1 MKLIAPMKL
10 IKPIKLID
18 PRTAHV
24 LKNPVAFAL
33 GVMKGFQANQGLLL
47 AGAVAYYALLSIV
60 PLLILIVIA
69 LSQVIE
75 QNVLLATLNRALE
88 YVVPGEGRAVVVELK
103 AFLDHRAM
111 IGWVLLITMLFFS
124 SLGFKVLESAISV
137 IFLHRVEKRKRHIL
151 VSLLLLPFGYIFF
164 IGAVLFVGTFVI
176 VDLMAMGGEHLVI
189 LGHSWSLGGF
199 SRWMIYV
206 AGVLGEILLISG
218 IYYFMPVGRL
228 TAHHALIGG
237 VAAGLLWELIRH
249 ALGWYFGT
257 LSQVSVVYGSLTT
270 AIIVLLS
277 MEVAATLLLL
287 GAQVIA
293 EYERIEIGA
302 APKKPVPMH
311 TKAT

>member
-1 MKLIAPMKL
+1 M
-10 IKPIKLID
+10 KLID
-18 PRTAHV
+18 PRTTYV
-24 LKNPVAFAL
+24 LKNPVSFAL
-33 GVMKGFQANQGLLL
+33 GVLKAFQVNQGLLL

-69 LSQVIE
+69 LSQVID
-75 QNVLLATLNRALE
+75 QDMLLATLNTALA
-88 YVVPGEGRAVVVELK
+88 YVVPGEGRAVVLELK
-103 AFLDHRAM
+103 AFLDHREV

-151 VSLLLLPFGYIFF
+151 VSLLLLPSGYIFF
-164 IGAVLFVGTFVI
+164 IGAVLFLGTFLI
-176 VDLMAMGGEHLVI
+176 VDLLAIGGEHIVI
-189 LGHSWSLGGF
+189 LGHSWSLGGM
-199 SRWMIYV
+199 SRWLIYV
-206 AGVLGEILLISG
+206 AGVFGEILLISS

-237 VAAGLLWELIRH
+237 TTAALLWELIRH
-249 ALGWYFGT
+249 ALGWYLGT

-293 EYERIEIGA
+293 EYERIEIDPSA
-302 APKKPVPMH
+302 MKPVVKH
-311 TKAT
+311 AEGG

>member
-1 MKLIAPMKL
+1 MKLITPM
-10 IKPIKLID
+10 KLID
-18 PRTAHV
+18 PRTTYV
-24 LKNPVAFAL
+24 LKNPAVFAL
-33 GVMKGFQANQGLLL
+33 RVLKSFQANQGLLL

-69 LSQVIE
+69 LSQVID
-75 QNVLLATLNRALE
+75 QGVLLATLNRALE
-88 YVVPGEGRAVVVELK
+88 YVVPGEGTAVVVELK
-103 AFLDHRAM
+103 SFLVHREV
-111 IGWVLLITMLFFS
+111 IGWVLFVTMLFFS

-137 IFLHRVEKRKRHIL
+137 IFLHRVEQRKRHIL
-151 VSLLLLPFGYIFF
+151 VSLLLPFGYIFF

-176 VDLMAMGGEHLVI
+176 VDLMAIGGEHLVI

-199 SRWMIYV
+199 SRWLIYV
-206 AGVLGEILLISG
+206 AGVLGEILLISA

-228 TAHHALIGG
+228 TVHHALVGG
-237 VAAGLLWELIRH
+237 ATAGLLWEIIRQ
-249 ALGWYFGT
+249 ALGWYLGT

-277 MEVAATLLLL
+277 LEVAATLLLL

-302 APKKPVPMH
+302 VDE
-311 TKAT
+311 

>member
-1 MKLIAPMKL
+1 M
-10 IKPIKLID
+10 KLID
-18 PRTAHV
+18 PRTTHV
-24 LKNPVAFAL
+24 LRNPVAFAL
-33 GVMKGFQANQGLLL
+33 KVLKGFQANQGLLL

-60 PLLILIVIA
+60 PLLILMVIA
-69 LSQVIE
+69 LSQVID
-75 QNVLLATLNRALE
+75 QDALLATLDTALA
-88 YVVPGEGRAVVVELK
+88 YVVPGEGKAVVAELQ
-103 AFLDHRAM
+103 AFLDHREV
-111 IGWVLLITMLFFS
+111 IGWVLLVTMLFFS

-164 IGAVLFVGTFVI
+164 IGAVLFLGTFLI
-176 VDLMAMGGEHLVI
+176 VDLMAMGGEHIVI

-199 SRWMIYV
+199 SHWLIYV
-206 AGVLGEILLISG
+206 AGVFGEILLISA

-237 VAAGLLWELIRH
+237 VTAGLLWEIIRH
-249 ALGWYFGT
+249 VLGWYLGT
-257 LSQVSVVYGSLTT
+257 LSQVSVLYGSLTT

-302 APKKPVPMH
+302 DTGKLH
-311 TKAT
+311 TKIG

>member
-1 MKLIAPMKL
+1 MKLIASM
-10 IKPIKLID
+10 KLID
-18 PRTAHV
+18 PRTTHV
-24 LKNPVAFAL
+24 LMNPVAFAL
-33 GVMKGFQANQGLLL
+33 QVLKGFQANQGLLL

-69 LSQVIE
+69 LSQVIDKD
-75 QNVLLATLNRALE
+75 VLLATLNTALE
-88 YVVPGEGRAVVVELK
+88 YVVPGEGNAVVVELQ
-103 AFLDHRAM
+103 AFLNHREV
-111 IGWVLLITMLFFS
+111 IGWVLLVTMLFFS

-137 IFLHRVEKRKRHIL
+137 IFHHRVERRRRHIL
-151 VSLLLLPFGYIFF
+151 VSVLLMPFGYILF
-164 IGAVLFVGTFVI
+164 IGTVLFVGTFVI
-176 VDLMAMGGEHLVI
+176 VDLMAIGGEHLVI

-199 SRWMIYV
+199 SRWLIYV

-228 TAHHALIGG
+228 SAQHALIGG
-237 VAAGLLWELIRH
+237 ATAGLLWELIRQ

-293 EYERIEIGA
+293 EYERIEIGGA
-302 APKKPVPMH
+302 AKKPVP
-311 TKAT
+311 KRAKGR

>member
-1 MKLIAPMKL
+1 MKLVTPM
-10 IKPIKLID
+10 KLID
-18 PRTAHV
+18 PRTTYV
-24 LKNPVAFAL
+24 VKNPVAFAL
-33 GVMKGFQANQGLLL
+33 GVLKAFQVNQGLLL

-60 PLLILIVIA
+60 PLLILMVIA
-69 LSQVIE
+69 LSQVIDQE
-75 QNVLLATLNRALE
+75 MLLATLNRALE
-88 YVVPGEGRAVVVELK
+88 YVVPGEGRAVVLELK
-103 AFLDHRAM
+103 AFLGHREV
-111 IGWVLLITMLFFS
+111 IGWVLFVTMLFFS

-137 IFLHRVEKRKRHIL
+137 IFLHRVEKRKRHIV
-151 VSLLLLPFGYIFF
+151 VSLLLPFGYIFF

-176 VDLMAMGGEHLVI
+176 VDLSAMGGEHIVI
-189 LGHSWSLGGF
+189 LGYSWSLGGF
-199 SRWMIYV
+199 SRWLIYV
-206 AGVLGEILLISG
+206 AGVLGEILLISA

-228 TAHHALIGG
+228 SAHHALIGG
-237 VAAGLLWELIRH
+237 TAAALLWEIIRH

-302 APKKPVPMH
+302 PPDQAVP
-311 TKAT
+311 ACSAGG